1 MKLRCLVVDDE
12 PLARRV
18 LEKYIADMPMLE
30 LVASCADAFEALEIL
45 QSRHDIRLLF
55 LDINMPRLSGISLL
69 RTLPQ
74 PPMVIFTTAYP
85 EFAVEGFELEAV
97 DYLLKPFAFER
108 FVKAVNKAAK
118 MSEAN
123 GPTPSSNDFLLLRAD
138 KKLYRLPFAQILF
151 LQAYGDYVKV
161 HTSRQVYLTKER
173 LQNLQQ
179 SLPEDL
185 FLQVHR
191 SYVVALNA
199 IAFVEGNQ
207 IDIAGTRI
215 PVAITY
221 REQLMLRLGEVR

>member
-18 LEKYIADMPMLE
+18 LEKYIADVPMLE
-30 LVASCADAFEALEIL
+30 LIASCADAFEALEVL
-45 QSRHDIRLLF
+45 QSRQDIRLLF

-69 RTLPQ
+69 RTLPR

-85 EFAVEGFELEAV
+85 DFAVEGFELEAV

-108 FVKAVNKAAK
+108 FVKAVNKALK
-118 MSEAN
+118 MTEAN
-123 GPTPSSNDFLLLRAD
+123 GPTPPANDFLLLRAD
-138 KKLYRLPFAQILF
+138 KKLYRVPFAEILY

-173 LQNLQQ
+173 LQNLIQG
-179 SLPEDL
+179 LPEDL

-199 IAFVEGNQ
+199 ISFVEGNQ
-207 IDIAGTRI
+207 IDVGGTRI

-221 REQLMLRLGEVR
+221 REQLMARLGEGR